1 MVDDVRQRSE
11 RGFILVVSLVILLVL
26 TLLGVTM
33 FRGSGLNEKI
43 AGNMKEKGRALQM
56 AQSALHHAEYL
67 LLTNGAQMATSVS
80 CSGVMTAPAIC
91 QAPAVTIQD
100 SATGPSLSN
109 GYVDTNAP
117 GYSSSAYY
125 AAPEFYIRYLGPT
138 ASGNGMIYDI
148 TALGYGGNPS
158 AVAVVENTYQIT
170 SKVIVLNPP

>member
-1 MVDDVRQRSE
+1 MMDGIRRRSE
-11 RGFILVVSLVILLVL
+11 QGFILVASLVILLVL
-26 TLLGVTM
+26 TMLGVTM

-43 AGNMKEKGRALQM
+43 ANNMKEKGRALQM

-67 LLTNGAQMATSVS
+67 LLTNGAQMVTSVN
-80 CSGVMTAPAIC
+80 CSGVMTAPTIC

-109 GYVDTNAP
+109 GYADTNAP
-117 GYSSSAYY
+117 GYSSSTYY
-125 AAPEFYIRYLGPT
+125 AAPQFYIRFLGPT
-138 ASGNGMIYDI
+138 ATGNGMIYDI

-170 SKVIVLNPP
+170 SKVNALNP